1 MLKKQR
7 QQLSW
12 RYFLLPL
19 SMLITA
25 AIVVFLFTWH
35 LNSQTPGLSPY
46 EQQASNSSST
56 IQSIKNNPVNAP
68 HKLLQYA
75 IQNNVGKSA
84 GWLRMASVITALI
97 FIGFLFI
104 LLYQWFGGF
113 IAITGTLFFATTPW
127 IILLAR
133 NASADIMLLSP
144 IAIVTS
150 IIWLDRTSKK
160 PNRAWLFLMTVTA
173 LSLYTPGILWFVFI
187 ATLLAYKF
195 LSKDFARVQNIYFFL
210 GFLIFILLLMPL
222 GYGIYQHTSTARE
235 LLLIPKPLPD
245 FFDVIKNI
253 FGAIISYNI
262 RSYQLIT
269 YNIGHLPILNI
280 AGSALSI
287 LGFYALWQGA
297 KNHVAWL
304 AGLVALAIAMSA
316 LTNDIKFLSVGLPV
330 FGVLIA
336 AGLRYLYMNWFRVFP
351 RNPLPKTLAI
361 MAIIFLVGMQLVYG
375 YSFSLIA
382 WQHTVATKTTYVLK

>member
-173 LSLYTPGILWFVFI
+173 LSLRQSSEYIF
-187 ATLLAYKF
+187 LLRLF
-195 LSKDFARVQNIYFFL
+195 NIYFTFNASWIRNL
-210 GFLIFILLLMPL
+210 STYFHRQ
-222 GYGIYQHTSTARE
+222 GI
-235 LLLIPKPLPD
+235 
-245 FFDVIKNI
+245 
-253 FGAIISYNI
+253 
-262 RSYQLIT
+262 
-269 YNIGHLPILNI
+269 I
-280 AGSALSI
+280 A
-287 LGFYALWQGA
+287 
-297 KNHVAWL
+297 N
-304 AGLVALAIAMSA
+304 
-316 LTNDIKFLSVGLPV
+316 
-330 FGVLIA
+330 
-336 AGLRYLYMNWFRVFP
+336 
-351 RNPLPKTLAI
+351 
-361 MAIIFLVGMQLVYG
+361 
-375 YSFSLIA
+375 
-382 WQHTVATKTTYVLK
+382 TKTASGFF